1 MAHSLYPIIISLFI
15 SCVEAPAASFVDGAI
30 LIQFTAYR
38 LLANTTEGYPYLE
51 TRKVLEL
58 RVEVCSRSY

>member
-1 MAHSLYPIIISLFI
+1 MDHSLYPIIISLFI

-38 LLANTTEGYPYLE
+38 VLGNTTKGYPYL
-51 TRKVLEL
+51 K
-58 RVEVCSRSY
+58 